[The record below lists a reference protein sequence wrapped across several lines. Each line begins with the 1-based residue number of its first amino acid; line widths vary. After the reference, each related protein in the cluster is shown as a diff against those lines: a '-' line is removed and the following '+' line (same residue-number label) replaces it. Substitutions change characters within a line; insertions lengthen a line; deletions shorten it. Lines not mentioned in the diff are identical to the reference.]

1 MKKSVIFYLIALF
14 SLCSLVAGEPRT
26 ITIFGYKDSRAKPW
40 DPDSIKEG
48 ITGSEE
54 AVIYM
59 SQKLAALGYKV
70 LVVAMPPPGSLH
82 SLPTANP
89 RYIDASD
96 DDGAESDIAISWRI
110 ATNALTLKK
119 RAKQVY
125 LWPHDQH
132 YYPILQNLIDGF
144 DDVLWLSEW
153 QKKDYSVYNPGFA
166 KFTKIF
172 GNGINPE
179 QFSPVKPRSNPYSC
193 IYSSN
198 YARGLEILLDIWP
211 EIKSRFPLATLDI
224 YYGWQTWGLLSKQK
238 EAFMKAQV
246 DVYDLLD
253 IKEHGL
259 VSHEELNEA
268 YSKASLWTY
277 PCIAAETFCIT
288 ALRAQMNGCIP
299 VVIKDTGLNETVRHG
314 FSCTDRNLYHRELVK
329 AMLLVQ
335 GCTLETREKMR
346 DFILEEYTWEKIAAK
361 WHELFE
367 SQKPAEQLAK

>member
-1 MKKSVIFYLIALF
+1 MKKILIYFLLAVSHCCF
-14 SLCSLVAGEPRT
+14 AEDAKTVT
-26 ITIFGYKDSRAKPW
+26 IMTYKDLRSKPW

-59 SQKLAALGYKV
+59 GQKLADIGYKV
-70 LVVAMPPPGSLH
+70 LVVGMPPKNSPH
-82 SLPTANP
+82 SKPTANP
-89 RYIDASD
+89 RYIDVAD
-96 DDGAESDIAISWRI
+96 DNGSPCDIIISWRI
-110 ATNALTLKK
+110 ATNGPLLKK

-125 LWPHDQH
+125 LWPHDTFP
-132 YYPILQNLIDGF
+132 YPISQELINAY

-153 QKKDYSVYNPGFA
+153 QRKDYMQTNPGFA

-179 QFSPVKPRSNPYSC
+179 QFSPVTVRKNPYSC

-211 EIKSRFPLATLDI
+211 EVKRRFPRATLDI

-238 EAFMKAQV
+238 EQFMQAQV
-246 DVYDLLD
+246 DVYDILD

-277 PCIAAETFCIT
+277 PCIAPETFCIT

-299 VVIKDTGLNETVRHG
+299 VVLLGTGLHETVRHG
-314 FSCTDRNLYHRELVK
+314 FTCTERELYLRELVK
-329 AMLLVQ
+329 AMHLIH
-335 GCTLETREKMR
+335 GCNLETREKMR
-346 DFILEEYTWEKIAAK
+346 EFILEEYTWEKIAHK
-361 WHELFE
+361 WDELF
-367 SQKPAEQLAK
+367 SAK